1 MTREPDPGTLVVR
14 LDDDLRAATRQ
25 ADEAAARAEAAGCA
39 VHLVRVIDP
48 PSAGGP
54 CPLATREALD
64 ALARRVSA
72 HGVPTT
78 STLVTRR
85 RSDDQDRGQHV
96 DRVPVAR

>member
-1 MTREPDPGTLVVR
+1 MTSDPDSGTLVVR
-14 LDDDLRAATRQ
+14 LDDDPRAAARQ
-25 ADEAAARAEAAGCA
+25 VDDAAARAEATGCA

-64 ALARRVSA
+64 ALARRVWGC
-72 HGVPTT
+72 GVPVT

-85 RSDDQDRGQHV
+85 RDAGDL
-96 DRVPVAR
+96 ARASRAG